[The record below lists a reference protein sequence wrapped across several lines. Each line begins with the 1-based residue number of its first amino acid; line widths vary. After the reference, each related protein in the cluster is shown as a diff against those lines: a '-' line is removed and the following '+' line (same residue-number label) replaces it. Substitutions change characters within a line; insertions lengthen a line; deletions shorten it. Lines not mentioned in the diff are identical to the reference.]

1 MKYSVIDISS
11 SSISLIVAE
20 SDGRKTE
27 IVFKD
32 RASISL
38 LHYLDG
44 KILTERGI
52 EFIDSEFSTPLPD
65 GVSIESLLRKR
76 NHGNE
81 LSTLEKEYV
90 LNFLRAIFLCNS
102 VGITVWS
109 DV

>member
-52 EFIDSEFSTPLPD
+52 EKLLEALRIMKDECAGFGVRYCYLISTAA
-65 GVSIESLLRKR
+65 LRVIK
-76 NHGNE
+76 N
-81 LSTLEKEYV
+81 
-90 LNFLRAIFLCNS
+90 C
-102 VGITVWS
+102 
-109 DV
+109 D